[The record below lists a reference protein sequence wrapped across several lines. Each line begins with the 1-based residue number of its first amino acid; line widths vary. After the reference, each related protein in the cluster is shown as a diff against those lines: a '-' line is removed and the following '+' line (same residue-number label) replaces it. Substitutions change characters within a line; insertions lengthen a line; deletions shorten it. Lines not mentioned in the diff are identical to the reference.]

1 MLLLDARA
9 AGAYVLRFDV
19 TPGKV
24 LAELDARL
32 GL

>member
-1 MLLLDARA
+1 MDLRLDA
-9 AGAYVLRFDV
+9 AGTYTLRFDV

-24 LAELDARL
+24 LDTAAGRF